1 MVNYEIISF
10 CAYFVEYSLYV
21 FLLKKSII
29 MNVKSIKKM
38 KSSRKHM
45 QDMIKTYWEEIM
57 QIPAHLTTHSAK
69 S

>member
-45 QDMIKTYWEEIM
+45 QDMIKTYWEEI
-57 QIPAHLTTHSAK
+57 I
-69 S
+69 